1 MIELG
6 SSRYRLTAFALAFGS
21 FLIFCNLYLFQ
32 PMLPVFA
39 ASDGV
44 SETRANWLLAAATLG
59 LSFSLVPWAVL
70 SERIGRRPVML
81 VSLWMLPM
89 VGLATASTTSFWFIV
104 LLRALMG
111 LSLGGFAAVAVAYM
125 AEEFSPKALAIAVGG
140 YISANSLGGISGR
153 VAGGVMTDWWGW
165 QGAVFAMAA
174 FTLVGVIC
182 VTKLLPRQRYFSPG
196 NTSLLTHSRGVLSH
210 LRTPKLWLAM
220 LIGGINFALFVNL
233 FSVMAFRL
241 VAPPYQLPV
250 SLVSSVFFCYLAGT
264 VTSRLS
270 GRWVLKYGAMR
281 GMAFGTLVAMLG
293 VLVTLNS
300 TVLWMIVGLLI
311 VSGGAFFT
319 HSLAYGWVSRQA
331 AHGKATA
338 TALYLVHYY
347 IGGSAGGFYLIAAWQ
362 HYAWYGVVAAALA
375 LGVVLLVLVFGLSR
389 TARRSRA
396 TQGQQHVVASS

>member
-6 SSRYRLTAFALAFGS
+6 SPRYRLTAFALAFGS

-39 ASDGV
+39 AADGI
-44 SETRANWLLAAATLG
+44 SETRANWLLAATTLG

-81 VSLWMLPM
+81 VSLWMLP
-89 VGLATASTTSFWFIV
+89 VIGLMIASTSSFWIIV
-104 LLRALMG
+104 GLRALVG
-111 LSLGGFAAVAVAYM
+111 IALGGFAAVAVAYM
-125 AEEFSPKALAIAVGG
+125 AEEFSPEALAIAVGS

-153 VAGGVMTDWWGW
+153 VFGGMMTDWWGW
-165 QGAVFAMAA
+165 HGAVMAMAVLS
-174 FTLVGVIC
+174 LVGVAI
-182 VTKLLPRQRYFSPG
+182 VSKLLPRQRYFSPG
-196 NTSLLTHSRGVLSH
+196 NTSLLTHSRGVLTH

-220 LIGGINFALFVNL
+220 MIGGINFALFVNL

-241 VAPPYQLPV
+241 VAAPYQLPV
-250 SLVSSVFFCYLAGT
+250 SLVSSVFVCYLAGT

-270 GRWVLKYGAMR
+270 GRWVLHFGAIK
-281 GMAFGTLVAMLG
+281 GMAFGTGVAMLG
-293 VLVTLNS
+293 VLVTLS
-300 TVLWMIVGLLI
+300 SQVLWMVVGLLI

-331 AHGKATA
+331 AQGKATA

-347 IGGSAGGFYLIAAWQ
+347 IGGSLGGFYLIAAWQ
-362 HYAWYGVVAAALA
+362 HFAWPGVVIAALVLITIL
-375 LGVVLLVLVFGLSR
+375 LGLVFGLSR
-389 TARRSRA
+389 VMRRRRESQRQ
-396 TQGQQHVVASS
+396 TSVVAS

>member
-39 ASDGV
+39 ASDGI

-81 VSLWMLPM
+81 TSLWMLPL
-89 VGLATASTTSFWFIV
+89 VGLAMASTSSFWMIV

-125 AEEFSPKALAIAVGG
+125 AEEFSPKALAIAVGS

-153 VAGGVMTDWWGW
+153 VAGGIMTDWWGW
-165 QGAVFAMAA
+165 HGAVLAMAA
-174 FTLVGVIC
+174 FTLAGVMI
-182 VTKLLPRQRYFSPG
+182 VTKLLPRQRYFSPSR
-196 NTSLLTHSRGVLSH
+196 TSLLTHSRGVLSH
-210 LRTPKLWLAM
+210 LRTPSLWIAM
-220 LIGGINFALFVNL
+220 LIGGVNFALFVNL
-233 FSVMAFRL
+233 FSVTAFRL

-250 SLVSSVFFCYLAGT
+250 SLVSSVFVCYLAGT

-270 GRWVLKYGAMR
+270 GRWVLKYGAIR

-293 VLVTLNS
+293 VLVTLS
-300 TVLWMIVGLLI
+300 HDIPWIVIGLLV

-331 AHGKATA
+331 AQGKATA

-347 IGGSAGGFYLIAAWQ
+347 VGGSLGGFYLIAAWQ
-362 HYAWYGVVAAALA
+362 HYAWFGVVIAALA
-375 LGVVLLVLVFGLSR
+375 LGLVLLGLVFGLSR
-389 TARRSRA
+389 VVSRSRA
-396 TQGQQHVVASS
+396 RKIHQQTAAP